1 MMPVNF
7 NILGIETEN
16 IRIRWGT
23 DRRMLV
29 NAVLCGFFAVDEQ
42 TQQGIVLDHLGD
54 DLLYFLS
61 YDADLNA
68 ASDNIGINNAIL

>member
-1 MMPVNF
+1 
-7 NILGIETEN
+7 
-16 IRIRWGT
+16 
-23 DRRMLV
+23 MLI
-29 NAVLCGFFAVDEQ
+29 NAVLCGFFTVDEQ

>member
-1 MMPVNF
+1 
-7 NILGIETEN
+7 
-16 IRIRWGT
+16 
-23 DRRMLV
+23 MLV